1 MGYPLFGGSA
11 LFVVRISSEA
21 RTATATGTG
30 APASSASQGEIG
42 Y

>member
-21 RTATATGTG
+21 STATGTG
-30 APASSASQGEIG
+30 APASSTSQGEIG